1 MAGIMPNAPRDVK
14 EDLSRISSIS
24 CGIKIAGMRYMHVQS
39 VCLVAGVL
47 VAGRAH
53 AADATCKL
61 LADANTKIYSIPT
74 HMYMTE
80 TAASSGGQARNS
92 EVVYL
97 NGKTYVQVAGKWR
110 VSPQTPQKMIE
121 LRKETEAEQEKTMTC
136 KVVRDESVN
145 GEAAV
150 LYSAH
155 QQDQDAK
162 SDSQIWISKS
172 RGVPIKL
179 EMDMGAAGK
188 SHRTMRY
195 EYTNIQAPAG
205 VQ

>member
-1 MAGIMPNAPRDVK
+1 MFWKVSGYEFQLRTLPN
-14 EDLSRISSIS
+14 L
-24 CGIKIAGMRYMHVQS
+24 Y
-39 VCLVAGVL
+39 LVAGLL

-74 HMYMTE
+74 HIYMTE
-80 TAASSGGQARNS
+80 TAAYTGGQARKS
-92 EVVYL
+92 ELVYL
-97 NGKTYVQVAGKWR
+97 NGKTYIQVAGKWR

-121 LRKETEAEQEKTMTC
+121 IRKETEAEQEKTMTC
-136 KVVRDESVN
+136 KMVRDEAVN

-150 LYSAH
+150 LYSA
-155 QQDQDAK
+155 QQQNPDEK

-172 RGVPIKL
+172 RGVPVKL
-179 EMDMGAAGK
+179 EMDMDVGGGAAGK

-195 EYTNIQAPAG
+195 EYTNVQVPAG

>member
-1 MAGIMPNAPRDVK
+1 
-14 EDLSRISSIS
+14 
-24 CGIKIAGMRYMHVQS
+24 MRYLHVQS
-39 VCLVAGVL
+39 LCLIAGVL

-74 HMYMTE
+74 HIYMTE
-80 TAASSGGQARNS
+80 TAAGGQARKS
-92 EVVYL
+92 ELVYL

-121 LRKETEAEQEKTMTC
+121 IRKETEAEQEKTMTC

-155 QQDQDAK
+155 QQDPDAK
-162 SDSQIWISKS
+162 NDSQIWISKS

-179 EMDMGAAGK
+179 EMDMDVGGAAGK

-195 EYTNIQAPAG
+195 EYTNVQVPAG